1 MNTTDALT
9 LPKWLILVSF
19 IAGMI
24 LATAVLNYPNDGRIN
39 IFWILLLWVILPL
52 LGSILSIVQLVR
64 GVRNSW
70 LTQILKPSPYWQP
83 KPIQAWWIISR
94 LQGLWL
100 VFGIGT
106 LSMFAIQ
113 LFISDLA
120 FGWSTTLLSSSDALL
135 NLMQFISTPWVVLWP
150 QAVPD
155 LYLLETTQFNRIDAN
170 TTSFQ
175 DASRWWPFIMAS
187 LITYNLL
194 PRSLLAI
201 ATYVKWHR
209 LHSLELRIA
218 PAQPQAPASS
228 TSASGNPPLDQ
239 AYHADDWQ
247 EASHVYW
254 QMSVPNSE
262 ALYSLGLQDWSEDQ
276 RVWNAL
282 LANSPHSILWKVK
295 SSCTPMAELSDW
307 IAEANSKGIK
317 QALQVHHTHQDTDR
331 HKLSWK
337 AFAQKHALIWM
348 EPSE

>member
-1 MNTTDALT
+1 MNTTDTLT

-19 IAGMI
+19 IAGMM

-39 IFWILLLWVILPL
+39 VFWILLLWVGLPL
-52 LGSILSIVQLVR
+52 LGSILSTLQLVR

-70 LTQILKPSPYWQP
+70 LTQILKPSRYWQP

-106 LSMFAIQ
+106 LSMFTIQ

-135 NLMQFISTPWVVLWP
+135 KLMQLISTPWAALWP
-150 QAVPD
+150 QAAPD
-155 LYLLETTQFNRIDAN
+155 LNLLDTTQFNRIDAH

-187 LITYNLL
+187 IITYNLL

-209 LHSLELRIA
+209 LHSSELRIA
-218 PAQPQAPASS
+218 PTQAPAASS
-228 TSASGNPPLDQ
+228 QTLAPQPFDQ
-239 AYHADDWQ
+239 AYHLDDWH
-247 EASHVYW
+247 AATCVYW
-254 QMSVPNSE
+254 QMSAPNNR
-262 ALYSLGLQDWSEDQ
+262 YSLGLNDWNEDQ
-276 RVWNAL
+276 RVWKEL
-282 LANSPHSILWKVK
+282 MDMSPHSILWKVK

-307 IAEANSKGIK
+307 ITEANSKGIK
-317 QALQVHHTHQDTDR
+317 QALQVHHSNPETDR
-331 HKLSWK
+331 HKLSWQ
-337 AFAQKHALIWM
+337 AFAQKHALVWM
-348 EPSE
+348 EPST